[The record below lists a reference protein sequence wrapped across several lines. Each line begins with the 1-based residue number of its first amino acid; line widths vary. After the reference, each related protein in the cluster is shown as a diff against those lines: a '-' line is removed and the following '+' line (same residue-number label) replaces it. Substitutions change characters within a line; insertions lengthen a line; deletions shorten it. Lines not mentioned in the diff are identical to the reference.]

1 MNKKTYDPRSTPK
14 PGEYVYVSGRAP
26 IDGAARIVRGTEE
39 GTLLAEFLDADPKL
53 HDGNGYIPLG
63 KKHHC
68 WWVGKEEIRPLD
80 VSCQILQHGN
90 EIYCQRSDKDRI
102 TGRAKCDDN
111 DTFDPVVGAII
122 ALSRAYGV
130 HPTKAAYKVL
140 QVMSAVPKETTSLK
154 IVDRDGQSYG
164 IPGTPTLFKDK
175 KGTRLCVGDTVK
187 VSSRY
192 YEYMTWVVDSEPQ
205 GQFIMGIAMDCKGK
219 TGLVDKDWILTLE
232 KSWKEPRPGDREG
245 HGLKI
250 VGGQEKTPAPKKKR
264 LYLETT
270 YHKRAGDLGGRTDL
284 VDMFGTALRVG
295 DIVQIISSAR
305 GDQGEEPVVAEAP
318 GIYHPFV
325 MGLGSQKFPAGTT
338 VTKDGF
344 AIRKVKSYEELKA
357 GDKLSD
363 GWITVKEEEV

>member
-14 PGEYVYVSGRAP
+14 PGDYVYVSGRAP
-26 IDGAARIVRGTEE
+26 IDGAARVVRGTEE

-154 IVDRDGQSYG
+154 IVDREGRSYG

-175 KGTRLCVGDTVK
+175 KGARLCVGDKVK

-192 YEYMTWVVDSEPQ
+192 HEYTTWVVDSEPQ
-205 GQFIMGIAMDCKGK
+205 GQFIMGIAMDCKGE
-219 TGLVDKDWILTLE
+219 TGLVDKDWTLTWE
-232 KSWKEPRPGDREG
+232 KSWKELKPGDTEC

-250 VGGQEKTPAPKKKR
+250 IGPAPKKTKR
-264 LYLETT
+264 LYLESSVCK
-270 YHKRAGDLGGRTDL
+270 HCGVLGAPTDL
-284 VDMFGTALRVG
+284 VDLFNAPLCVG
-295 DIVQIISSAR
+295 DVVKVISSH
-305 GDQGEEPVVAEAP
+305 GEKGEEPVV
-318 GIYHPFV
+318 GSSLYVDHPFV
-325 MGLGSQKFPAGTT
+325 MGCAG
-338 VTKDGF
+338 VDFTKPGASEGF
-344 AIRKVKSYEELKA
+344 AVRKVKSYEELKA